1 MLLEPKREKT
11 GGRQK
16 GTPNKAT
23 AQVRAVAL
31 DHAPSALAE
40 LARLATGAENEATR
54 VAACREILDRAYG
67 KPKQEVDIEHTGEIA
82 HISAVVSQ
90 LDSFVA
96 FSAGRPEDQPD
107 KDMVPN

>member
-1 MLLEPKREKT
+1 MEIEPKRQKT
-11 GGRQK
+11 GGRTK

-23 AQVRAVAL
+23 AEVRAVAL

-67 KPKQEVDIEHTGEIA
+67 RPKQELDIEHSGELTLK
-82 HISAVVSQ
+82 SVVISQ
-90 LDSFVA
+90 LDSFFAVT
-96 FSAGRPEDQPD
+96 AGRLTDQSD
-107 KDMVPN
+107 ADVVSN